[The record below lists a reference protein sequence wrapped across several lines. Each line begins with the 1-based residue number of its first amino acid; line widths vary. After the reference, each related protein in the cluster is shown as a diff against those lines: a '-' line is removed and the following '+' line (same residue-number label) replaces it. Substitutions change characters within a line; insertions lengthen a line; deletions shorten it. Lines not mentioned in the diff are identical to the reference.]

1 MQTWNDALNADFR
14 AYVHTQGQSVL
25 RTARY
30 TIPAALEAHVSLIA
44 YTTDLPLS
52 RVEKFIQRNEVD
64 EVGAPLVGGVTPSF
78 LMKYYEIGTDAKVR
92 KGEGEM
98 GWDEVGPV
106 SVCMEERHGWIWN
119 RLARGETD
127 LYGTYLARLSCEWAR
142 VWVWVLYAGVVWC
155 EIAMASP
162 TPECYYILTP

>member
-1 MQTWNDALNADFR
+1 MQTWNDVLNADFR
-14 AYVHTQGQSVL
+14 AYVHTQGRSVL

-52 RVEKFIQRNEVD
+52 RVEKLIQRNEVD

-92 KGEGEM
+92 KEEGEM
-98 GWDEVGPV
+98 GWDEVEPV
-106 SVCMEERHGWIWN
+106 SVWHERRGMDEYGTV
-119 RLARGETD
+119 LARG
-127 LYGTYLARLSCEWAR
+127 
-142 VWVWVLYAGVVWC
+142 
-155 EIAMASP
+155 
-162 TPECYYILTP
+162 